1 MNENNTTEENILNQP
16 LDQVESENPN
26 YNFSNDNQNGKEKE
40 TKKYTYK
47 KSIAVGLAGTI
58 LCGAS
63 FGYFLGV
70 GLNTSN
76 SVISSINNT
85 INGGFS
91 FSKINNKKEWRRQR
105 NLHSF

>member
-1 MNENNTTEENILNQP
+1 MTIKMEKKKKLKNTHN
-16 LDQVESENPN
+16 
-26 YNFSNDNQNGKEKE
+26 
-40 TKKYTYK
+40 K

-91 FSKINNKKEWRRQR
+91 FSKIN
-105 NLHSF
+105 